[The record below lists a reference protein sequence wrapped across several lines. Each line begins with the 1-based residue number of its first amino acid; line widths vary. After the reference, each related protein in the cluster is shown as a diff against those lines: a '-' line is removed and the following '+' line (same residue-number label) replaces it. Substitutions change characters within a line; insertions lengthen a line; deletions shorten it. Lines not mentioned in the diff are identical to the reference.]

1 MNYEHLLNVI
11 HILQEEDKIM
21 DIRTLKPD
29 EKVDGKFVV
38 KFKKP
43 PEQYK
48 RGVCFQLRLGG
59 KDGEIMLKFWGP
71 NDPAAVQA
79 FYDLIKKDCVVQVL
93 GMASLYR
100 DNLEVS
106 VNSFDGIRVCLP
118 GEYDPKEFVEEAENI
133 PGMFDELASYIDSVK
148 DPDLQKILSAF
159 FSDQA
164 FLDTFKYGT
173 AAMYKH
179 HARRGG
185 LLQHTLSV
193 VKLCSMLCEHY
204 PKLDRD
210 LVITGAVL
218 HDIGKVREFDITTNI
233 KTSTEG
239 MLVGHVVIALE
250 MLYHKTKDL
259 DIAQEV
265 MLKVRHIILS
275 HHGEL
280 EYGSPKTPCFPE
292 AMMVHYA
299 DSLDAAITQML
310 DHKENPG
317 TEDDYVYT
325 KDFGN
330 IYLR

>member
-1 MNYEHLLNVI
+1 
-11 HILQEEDKIM
+11 M
-21 DIRTLKPD
+21 DIRSLKPD

-43 PEQYK
+43 PEQYRK
-48 RGVCFQLRLGG
+48 GVCFQLRLGG

-71 NDPAAVQA
+71 NDAAAVQA
-79 FYDLIKKDCVVQVL
+79 YYDLIKKDCVVHVL
-93 GMASLYR
+93 GMVSVYR
-100 DNLEVS
+100 DNMEIS
-106 VNSFDGIRVCLP
+106 VNAFEGIRVCLP

-148 DPDLQKILSAF
+148 DPHLRKILSVY
-159 FSDQA
+159 FSDLA
-164 FLDTFKYGT
+164 FIEEFKYGT

-185 LLQHTLSV
+185 LLEHTLSV
-193 VKLCSMLCEHY
+193 TRLCSIICERY
-204 PKLDRD
+204 LKINRD
-210 LVITGAVL
+210 IVLTGAIL
-218 HDIGKVREFDITTNI
+218 HDAGKIREFDITTNI

-239 MLVGHVVIALE
+239 MLVGHVVIGVE
-250 MLYHKTKDL
+250 MFYSKTKDL
-259 DIAQEV
+259 DVPKELL
-265 MLKVRHIILS
+265 LKIRHIILS

-292 AMMVHYA
+292 AMLVHYA

-310 DHKENPG
+310 DHKENPR

-330 IYLR
+330 IYLK